1 MRSGTDA
8 REFKSP
14 LRKLTRFFEL
24 SRDKWK
30 AKHQAVK
37 QRCQQLESQVRA
49 VEKSR
54 AHWKA
59 QAKQQTKRARD
70 LERQLEKQKRAV
82 SC

>member
-14 LRKLTRFFEL
+14 LGKLTRFFEL
-24 SRDKWK
+24 SRDNWK

-37 QRCQQLESQVRA
+37 QRCKKLENQVRA

-54 AHWKA
+54 SHWKE

-70 LERQLEKQKRAV
+70 LERQLEKLKRAA